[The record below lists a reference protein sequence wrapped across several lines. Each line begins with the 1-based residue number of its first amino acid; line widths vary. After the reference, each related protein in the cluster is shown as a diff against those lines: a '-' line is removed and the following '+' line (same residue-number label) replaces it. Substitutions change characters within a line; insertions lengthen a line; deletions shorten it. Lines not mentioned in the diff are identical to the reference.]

1 MTSYQHPGVYVNE
14 ISSGSKPIEG
24 AGTSVV
30 AILGETL
37 KGPIEPT
44 IINSWDDYQ
53 LIFGGTD
60 SSQDLMGNYVN
71 AFYLNGGGKAH
82 IFTAKR
88 AVQASTIISKV
99 IILDDIETTIDLI
112 KIQALKASDEV
123 EIQVTF
129 TADNDKLNVDVIT
142 SIGSEIKQTENY
154 QGLSLNRNAFDFF
167 AEVLNEQS
175 EIIRIAV
182 LSTPDSENDYLTLDS
197 IISAEPYQLT
207 GGVTAKADDYT
218 SCFTELKEREDINII
233 LLPGQALSKDDY
245 TNSVVTKAIS
255 HCEAMADRMVIVDPP
270 QSKKLDGSE
279 ALGCKTKYAALYYP
293 WIKSVDNIDLPPSAF
308 AAGLWCRTDGNRGVW
323 KAPAGMEASLRGVK
337 SFEFVVGNADQD
349 ALNPANIN
357 VLRKMNGTPV
367 SWGARVFT
375 NDPEWKY
382 IPVRRTAL
390 HIGDSI
396 KQGIQWAVFEPNNN
410 NLWSSLRINIESFL
424 DNMFRSGAFQG
435 QTASQAYFVKCGI
448 GSTMTQAE
456 VDAGMVIV
464 QVGFAALKPAEFVI
478 VNVQQKVEQ

>member
-1 MTSYQHPGVYVNE
+1 
-14 ISSGSKPIEG
+14 
-24 AGTSVV
+24 
-30 AILGETL
+30 
-37 KGPIEPT
+37 
-44 IINSWDDYQ
+44 
-53 LIFGGTD
+53 
-60 SSQDLMGNYVN
+60 
-71 AFYLNGGGKAH
+71 
-82 IFTAKR
+82 
-88 AVQASTIISKV
+88 
-99 IILDDIETTIDLI
+99 
-112 KIQALKASDEV
+112 
-123 EIQVTF
+123 
-129 TADNDKLNVDVIT
+129 
-142 SIGSEIKQTENY
+142 
-154 QGLSLNRNAFDFF
+154 
-167 AEVLNEQS
+167 
-175 EIIRIAV
+175 
-182 LSTPDSENDYLTLDS
+182 
-197 IISAEPYQLT
+197 
-207 GGVTAKADDYT
+207 
-218 SCFTELKEREDINII
+218 
-233 LLPGQALSKDDY
+233 
-245 TNSVVTKAIS
+245 
-255 HCEAMADRMVIVDPP
+255 
-270 QSKKLDGSE
+270 
-279 ALGCKTKYAALYYP
+279 
-293 WIKSVDNIDLPPSAF
+293 
-308 AAGLWCRTDGNRGVW
+308 
-323 KAPAGMEASLRGVK
+323 MEASLRGVK